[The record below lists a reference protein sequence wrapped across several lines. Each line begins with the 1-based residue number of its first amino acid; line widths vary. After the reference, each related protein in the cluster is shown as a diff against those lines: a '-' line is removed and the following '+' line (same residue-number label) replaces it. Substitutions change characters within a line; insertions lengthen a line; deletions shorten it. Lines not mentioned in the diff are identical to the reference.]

1 MGKVFPLIQ
10 TLREDHPEQSKT
22 WCESRT
28 WLFFRIDPVLACGK
42 LALCGQEAGDQNG
55 LGVEHGP

>member
-22 WCESRT
+22 WSESWT
-28 WLFFRIDPVLACGK
+28 WLFFGIDPVLTGGK
-42 LALCGQEAGDQNG
+42 LALCGQEAGGQYG
-55 LGVEHGP
+55 LGAEHGP